1 MPKYVMLMKLTTK
14 GLAELKDAP
23 ARMQQGIKMAE
34 AAGAKVESLHV
45 TMGPYDYIA
54 VAEGPSDEAAAMVAM
69 GLGMQGHVTTETLR
83 AFTPEE
89 FAGLVG
95 KLG

>member
-1 MPKYVMLMKLTTK
+1 MPKYVMLMKLTAK

-23 ARMQQGIKMAE
+23 ARIEQGIKMAE
-34 AAGAKVESLHV
+34 ATGAKVESFHV
-45 TMGPYDYIA
+45 TMGPYDYVAIA
-54 VAEGPSDEAAAMVAM
+54 DGPNDESAAMVAM
-69 GLGMQGHVTTETLR
+69 GLGMQGNVTTQTLR
-83 AFTPEE
+83 AFTAEE

>member
-1 MPKYVMLMKLTTK
+1 MPKYVMLMKLTAK

-23 ARMQQGIKMAE
+23 ARIDEGIKAAE
-34 AAGAKVESLHV
+34 AAGAKIESFNV

-54 VAEGPSDEAAAMVAM
+54 IADGPSDEAAAVIAM
-69 GLGMQGHVTTETLR
+69 GLGAQGSVTTQTLR
-83 AFTPEE
+83 AFSRDE

-95 KLG
+95 KLR